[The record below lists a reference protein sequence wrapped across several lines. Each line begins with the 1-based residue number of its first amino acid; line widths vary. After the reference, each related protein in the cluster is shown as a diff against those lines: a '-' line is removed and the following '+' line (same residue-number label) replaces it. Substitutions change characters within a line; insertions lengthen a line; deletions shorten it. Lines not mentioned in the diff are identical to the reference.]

1 MNFKLFWRGV
11 FALLVLFI
19 TWQTLTPDPDN
30 TEPSIAIARFIAE
43 LLFHDA
49 RLGDKVAHFLAYSAL
64 GGSAAFAHLEMANRR
79 WLTIAML
86 AAYGALLELLQG
98 IGGVRL
104 PEFQDALA
112 NSSGALAAYPA
123 ALFIE
128 RALARA
134 MSA

>member
-1 MNFKLFWRGV
+1 MTFKTFWRGV
-11 FALLVLFI
+11 FALLLLFV

-43 LLFHDA
+43 LLFHDE

-64 GGSAAFAHLEMANRR
+64 GGSAAFAHVELANRR
-79 WLTIAML
+79 WLTIAAL
-86 AAYGALLELLQG
+86 AAYGVLLEFLQG
-98 IGGVRL
+98 VGGVRM
-104 PEFQDALA
+104 PEFADALA

-128 RALARA
+128 RALSRVRA
-134 MSA
+134 A